1 MTKLIFCCHFMA
13 EIQTAH
19 AYFSGHTMASLS
31 LYLHLK
37 KISRKEWAPD
47 WYRDFFMSLPLLYL
61 PFLIN
66 TPHIPQQLTNSACC
80 WTNTTIICYW
90 KDSMKSVCRQISNRT
105 TNNSGQQTCPW
116 HQWLNKMIF
125 LVCLLLETWESHCA
139 CLCGFLKSVPYL
151 NCCVDI

>member
-1 MTKLIFCCHFMA
+1 MLFLLAYILADRRLIDDLEKGNSSFKWPSLFFVAILWLKFKPHMLTPPDT
-13 EIQTAH
+13 QWLL
-19 AYFSGHTMASLS
+19 SLS

-66 TPHIPQQLTNSACC
+66 TPHIPQQLANSACC
-80 WTNTTIICYW
+80 YTNTTIICYW

-105 TNNSGQQTCPW
+105 TNNASQQSCPW
-116 HQWLNKMIF
+116 HQ
-125 LVCLLLETWESHCA
+125 
-139 CLCGFLKSVPYL
+139 
-151 NCCVDI
+151 